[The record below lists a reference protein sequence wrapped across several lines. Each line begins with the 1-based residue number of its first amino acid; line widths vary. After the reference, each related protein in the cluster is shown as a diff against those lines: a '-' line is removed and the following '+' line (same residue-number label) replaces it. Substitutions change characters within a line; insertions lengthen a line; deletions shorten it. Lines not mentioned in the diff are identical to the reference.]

1 METRKP
7 SQARESNIPLS
18 KLKNPRKI
26 HHCFIQTHSLTLVN
40 GDCPCKAKRKLCN
53 SDAFLSIFLNCPVH
67 RFNFN
72 SFTISYLYD
81 WIAGYLIKVIYYTK
95 STIHKTF
102 LRIVFCKNNSRAD
115 FQMQCFR
122 RKTSLLKS

>member
-18 KLKNPRKI
+18 KLKDPRKI

-53 SDAFLSIFLNCPVH
+53 PNAFLSVFLNCPVH
-67 RFNFN
+67 RLNFN
-72 SFTISYLYD
+72 PSSISCFYD
-81 WIAGYLIKVIYYTK
+81 RITTYLIKGINHTK
-95 STIHKTF
+95 STIHETF
-102 LRIVFCKNNSRAD
+102 LRIVFCK
-115 FQMQCFR
+115 
-122 RKTSLLKS
+122 